1 MPREAKRE
9 ALVGENFLPAA
20 AGQSSFS
27 LLVLGGMVSGRH
39 SREPSQRRGESQP
52 SEDKSCHSHPWVAVE
67 QNQVGVEHKYF
78 DNICFLLL
86 ALLNSDK

>member
-9 ALVGENFLPAA
+9 ALVGETFLPAA

-52 SEDKSCHSHPWVAVE
+52 TEDKS
-67 QNQVGVEHKYF
+67 
-78 DNICFLLL
+78 
-86 ALLNSDK
+86 